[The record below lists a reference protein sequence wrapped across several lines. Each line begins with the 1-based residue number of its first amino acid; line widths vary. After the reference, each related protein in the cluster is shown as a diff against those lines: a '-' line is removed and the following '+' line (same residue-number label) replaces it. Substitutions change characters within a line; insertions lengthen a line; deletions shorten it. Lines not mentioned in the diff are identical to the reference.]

1 MNWVRASGLALVTSL
16 TCVPHSAFAGDE
28 PYRAIVD
35 TDGVQRVSILGGSYF
50 FKPDHIIVKAN
61 VPVELAVRVEPGVI
75 PHSFVL
81 KAPEAGTTIK
91 ADLRTDPKK
100 ITFTPIAPGK
110 YSFYCSNKLLFF
122 KSHRD
127 RGMEGIL
134 EVVE

>member
-1 MNWVRASGLALVTSL
+1 MNWVRALGLALVTSL
-16 TCVPHSAFAGDE
+16 TCVPHNASAGDE
-28 PYRAIVD
+28 PYRAVVD
-35 TDGVQRVSILGGSYF
+35 TDGIQRVSILGGSYF

-61 VPVELAVRVEPGVI
+61 VPVELSVRVEPGVI

-81 KAPEAGTTIK
+81 KASEAGITINAK
-91 ADLRTDPKK
+91 LSTDPKK
-100 ITFTPIAPGK
+100 ITFTPVAPGK

-122 KSHRD
+122 RSHQD